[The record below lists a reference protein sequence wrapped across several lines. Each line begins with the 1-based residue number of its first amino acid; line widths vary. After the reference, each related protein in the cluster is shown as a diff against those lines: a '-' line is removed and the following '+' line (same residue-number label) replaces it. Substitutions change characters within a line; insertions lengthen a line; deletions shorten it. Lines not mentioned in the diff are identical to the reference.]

1 MVRQWRRTARMMGLQ
16 VPPHIGIAMDYL
28 EACGLRFCIDFGTD
42 NALDKWW
49 LFMWRTNPKE
59 TVH

>member
-1 MVRQWRRTARMMGLQ
+1 MMGLQ